1 VALEN
6 VTESSKSSAAKSDF
20 VISAIILE
28 KELPNIVSLLH
39 EMLSDRPW
47 ADFLS
52 GWESIIFSILIALF
66 TIVTFQWGIRKRE
79 MIPQRLQN
87 FFELLAELLTNHLY
101 GIIGPEGKKY
111 VPFLGTI
118 FIYIL
123 SLNLFGLIPL
133 MKSPSVSLNVTI
145 AMATCVFALVQ
156 YLNIKNMG
164 VMGFLYHLAG
174 SPKTGIGWAMVP
186 LMFPL
191 ELLTQISRPVTL
203 SLRLFGNIMGEDVL
217 IAYFTLLGVALFGLM
232 NLPIAAGIPLQIP
245 FMFLAILTSL
255 MQAMVFTLLAAVYI
269 MLSMPHH
276 TDTHTKN

>member
-1 VALEN
+1 MPN
-6 VTESSKSSAAKSDF
+6 
-20 VISAIILE
+20 IIASTDL

-39 EMLSDRPW
+39 QMLSDRPW
-47 ADFLS
+47 ADLLPE
-52 GWESIIFSILIALF
+52 WESIIFSILIALL
-66 TIVTFQWGIRKRE
+66 TIMTFRWGIRKRE

-87 FFELLAELLTNHLY
+87 FFELLAELLTKHLY
-101 GIIGPEGKKY
+101 GIIGSEGKKY

-123 SLNLFGLIPL
+123 SMNLFGLIPL

-145 AMATCVFALVQ
+145 AMATCVFVLVQ

-164 VMGFLYHLAG
+164 VLGFLYHLAG
-174 SPKTGIGWAMVP
+174 SPKNGIEWAMVP

-191 ELLTQISRPVTL
+191 ELLTQLSRPVTL

-217 IAYFTLLGVALFGLM
+217 IGYFTVLGVALFGLM
-232 NLPIAAGIPLQIP
+232 HLPISAGIPLQIP

-276 TDTHTKN
+276 TDTHSTKT